1 MPAPGRDVPLA
12 VALAAAALLAAC
24 GPPPAP
30 ASEVTPSD
38 AIVYV
43 KTNVADA
50 DLYVDGRLVGRVG
63 LLRGGVAV
71 DAGTHRLELRRDD
84 YFSTY
89 LEVKVAKAERKRV
102 DMELWAILP

>member
-1 MPAPGRDVPLA
+1 MPARRRSLV
-12 VALAAAALLAAC
+12 LAAALAAC

-30 ASEVTPSD
+30 SSEVTPND
-38 AIVYV
+38 AILYI

-50 DLYVDGRLVGRVG
+50 DLYVDGRLVGRIG
-63 LLRGGVAV
+63 MLGRGGVAV
-71 DAGTHRLELRRDD
+71 EAGTHRLELRRDD

-89 LEVKVAKAERKRV
+89 LEVVLARAERRHV